1 MILIVQESD
10 TSGSIVVQESDTSGS
25 IVDDSGQYTAAQLT
39 YRIRVRV
46 LLLVLAR

>member
-25 IVDDSGQYTAAQLT
+25 IVDDSGQ
-39 YRIRVRV
+39 
-46 LLLVLAR
+46 